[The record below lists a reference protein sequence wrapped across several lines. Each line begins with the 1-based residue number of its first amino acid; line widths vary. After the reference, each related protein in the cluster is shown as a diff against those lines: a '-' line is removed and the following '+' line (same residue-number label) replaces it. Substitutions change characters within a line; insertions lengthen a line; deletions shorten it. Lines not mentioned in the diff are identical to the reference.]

1 MGKPDKQFT
10 IQLRNARRFSKAQAA
25 RPGAMSSQSKVSFP
39 SRFWL
44 LADVGV
50 IHFPA
55 APSLTN
61 RAADTAGLRSRPTE
75 LSDDRLCGRFGAR
88 PGIGGWHREESFFE
102 VLVVPFV

>member
-10 IQLRNARRFSKAQAA
+10 IQSRNARCLSKEQTA
-25 RPGAMSSQSKVSFP
+25 RLGAMSPQSKVSFP
-39 SRFWL
+39 LRFRR

-50 IHFPA
+50 ISFPA

-61 RAADTAGLRSRPTE
+61 RAADTAGLRPRPTE
-75 LSDDRLCGRFGAR
+75 LSDDWLSGRFGAR
-88 PGIGGWHREESFFE
+88 PGIGGWHREDPFFE